1 VEKIADQPWAEN
13 YVQEEYSKIKAQMN
27 SAF

>member
-1 VEKIADQPWAEN
+1 VEKIADQDWAER

-27 SAF
+27 CV